1 MIQTQ
6 MEAKM
11 TAQSRPYFLTQDLE
25 LSFFMK
31 KKVTNDDE
39 IDVKVMQKDTEE
51 ELDELIQKM
60 GITKPIP
67 LDEKQST
74 PDEDSTKT
82 P

>member
-1 MIQTQ
+1 
-6 MEAKM
+6 M